1 MRAAAALLLVPGL
14 LVAADRLPRLP
25 KDLSLPKSADSPGV
39 VVFRHV
45 SHVDPS
51 RPDCTPCHPALF
63 RILKTPASTRPVIRH
78 ADMEKGRACGACH
91 DGKSASDLTDCAKCH
106 RTE

>member
-1 MRAAAALLLVPGL
+1 MKAVAAFLLVPGL
-14 LVAADRLPRLP
+14 LLAADRLPRLP
-25 KDLSLPKSADSPGV
+25 KDLSMPRGPDSPGT
-39 VVFRHV
+39 VVFRHA

-63 RILKTPASTRPVIRH
+63 PILKKSASAGPVIRH

-106 RTE
+106 KAE